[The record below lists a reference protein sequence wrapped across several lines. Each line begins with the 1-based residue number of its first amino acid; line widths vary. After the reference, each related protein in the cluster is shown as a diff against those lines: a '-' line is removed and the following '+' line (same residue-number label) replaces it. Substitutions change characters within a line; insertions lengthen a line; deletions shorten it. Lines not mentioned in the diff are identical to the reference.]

1 MSLFSGPPPME
12 SDSSVGPS
20 DVSITDVSSG
30 SDLEE
35 ELDTLNDSNTKSES
49 LTLGDRTKQ
58 SSLSKKSS
66 SSSKKNIRSGKS
78 SSRSGSERSR
88 GRLSQTDSDDDEPPS
103 DSDDDDDD
111 DEPPPESDDDI
122 SISSDDDDDDLPPSS
137 DDDDDSLPPSSGEED
152 SDEDVADI
160 ENELADMKLPTQ
172 RVRST
177 GQGGMKVV
185 LPSNADLE
193 GGLSA
198 LSLGKKND
206 QSDLK
211 NKLNGNGK
219 DVQSSSGGAQT
230 EAKTKRPSFSGGNT
244 VVTPV
249 NQSSTIGYKMFQG
262 KYEDDE
268 FEPVGIKVIPE
279 AFQLSVH
286 ISKMDEPERE
296 SIFCTYELGDSCM
309 ATDPSDPTKLY
320 FRTIDALITFKANQ
334 AVEVINLSRFLPE
347 GVLTHDTKYVIT
359 DTVKKSAIPGSKKNI
374 LGTSKDRE
382 FQPPD
387 SMQLEGGG
395 LLGYNRTELLESHI
409 RKPQLSVRR
418 VRQICKWLTSMR
430 IWKSPIDITNLHA
443 SVCNGVCLSRLVK
456 KLVPNTEFIHLNEKA
471 LSKSAAIGNLEKAL
485 GVIWR
490 AKCVN
495 NSRIP
500 TATDIYNGNT
510 YRIATMF
517 QEIFEVYVQRP
528 LMKQAVKVLKWY
540 NNILQQYNRR
550 LPVGVFTESDF
561 QAVWSHFQS
570 GTALFCILY
579 HLYGPILVGQGST
592 VVKIDP
598 IRMVNEPANLSEY
611 RTNML
616 YVFSIL
622 KALEIDVIW
631 NVMDWLSYPD
641 ADFVLLQL
649 TIIYDALKSRQ
660 CSLPPAQGINA
671 GVTSGPQGL
680 MVVGMIFSD
689 TVVAGDDENVRA
701 SASMRRNRAV
711 LLGVGED
718 PLKLLPV
725 DTGGRTG
732 RYYSPELPAG
742 LAVASSRLEITSM
755 DIKSK
760 RAASS
765 RKDWLSTSDQ
775 SEDPLNPFMSTQVN
789 LLKQVNQGSAEPKF
803 GSEDVN
809 YTDIS
814 DEGVETAIKT
824 LEAMVKKSRVML
836 DRKEDLLAER
846 YVSLETKVAS
856 SEVTADSYDTL
867 FHELE
872 RARLNLEDDRVKVEE
887 IYQLRLESIHTQH
900 EEARA
905 RLESS
910 INEAKEKVAKAS
922 AAQSPSKTG
931 VSISI
936 TASRSGKKGGS
947 PTKHKKLSSEEKS
960 KLESSWIGLHGRTN
974 QSQNMKIRRT
984 VEASSDARAIT
995 RNGKKTIIENKR
1007 PATKSTQNHE
1017 SIWQAFKTSLAQRTL
1032 QWRNSRN
1039 ERNTR
1044 LESILASSGKK
1055 ESAKTYTPGTGG
1067 QIDVVKLERES
1078 ELTIDEEYKRLSF
1091 EDTYRR
1097 KYLYYKFGGESPG
1110 GENGRSGNRISI
1122 VENPEVVAAREARR
1136 KKKEGKTDGQYQN
1149 PDSPGTDQ
1157 DNDSRSK
1164 LNANVFSA
1172 SAAASRRVS
1181 TSSRPAGSS
1190 SFAAGSAMD
1199 PLIIR
1204 REIDSIMRHISP
1216 SRHVKMIER
1225 SVKKEYMIHA
1235 ESVTATGV
1243 DVTSRDAH
1251 DYFFMWEGGTDK
1263 GQVDILEIEDLYKS
1277 PKDENSLVFEL
1288 GESPSILVSSG
1299 GRTQLVLQF
1308 ATSEECSA
1316 YVNFIN
1322 KLKNHLL
1329 NLRDISDKKFHAHQD

>member
-1 MSLFSGPPPME
+1 MSFFSGPPPGE
-12 SDSSVGPS
+12 SDSSFGPS

-30 SDLEE
+30 SDLED
-35 ELDTLNDSNTKSES
+35 ELDTLYAGSGTRSTGN
-49 LTLGDRTKQ
+49 TLGEKTKQ
-58 SSLSKKSS
+58 STTSKNKSKGR
-66 SSSKKNIRSGKS
+66 SSKF
-78 SSRSGSERSR
+78 
-88 GRLSQTDSDDDEPPS
+88 DSDDEPPSDSDDDDEPPS
-103 DSDDDDDD
+103 DSDDDMPISDSDDDD
-111 DEPPPESDDDI
+111 DEPP
-122 SISSDDDDDDLPPSS
+122 S
-137 DDDDDSLPPSSGEED
+137 DDDDDSLPPSSGEEESD
-152 SDEDVADI
+152 DEDVTEL
-160 ENELADMKLPTQ
+160 ENELADMKLPAQ
-172 RVRST
+172 RIRST
-177 GQGGMKVV
+177 GKGDMKVV
-185 LPSNADLE
+185 LPSNVNLE
-193 GGLSA
+193 GGLSSLSG
-198 LSLGKKND
+198 LSLDKKGDQDGLKGKLD
-206 QSDLK
+206 
-211 NKLNGNGK
+211 GK
-219 DVQSSSGGAQT
+219 PSSSTDNDGIQT
-230 EAKTKRPSFSGGNT
+230 ATKTRRPSFNSGERST
-244 VVTPV
+244 SISK
-249 NQSSTIGYKMFQG
+249 SSTVGYKMFQG

-268 FEPVGIKVIPE
+268 FEPVGIKVLPE
-279 AFQLSVH
+279 AFQLSVY
-286 ISKMDEPERE
+286 ISKMDEPERDPV
-296 SIFCTYELGDSCM
+296 FCTYELGESCM

-334 AVEVINLSRFLPE
+334 AVEIANLSRNLPD
-347 GVLTHDTKYVIT
+347 GVLTHDTKYVLT
-359 DTVKKSAIPGSKKNI
+359 DNVKKSVMGGKKNI
-374 LGTSKDRE
+374 LGTSKDKE

-443 SVCNGVCLSRLVK
+443 SICNGVCLSRLVK

-471 LSKSAAIGNLEKAL
+471 LSKSAAIANLENAL

-510 YRIATMF
+510 YRIAIMF

-570 GTALFCILY
+570 GTALFCVLY
-579 HLYGPILVGQGST
+579 HLYGPVLVGQGST

-689 TVVAGDDENVRA
+689 TIVAGDDNNIRA
-701 SASMRRNRAV
+701 SASMKRNRAV
-711 LLGVGED
+711 LLGAGED

-732 RYYSPELPAG
+732 RYYSAELPAG
-742 LAVASSRLEITSM
+742 LTISNSRLELTTM
-755 DIKSK
+755 EIKSK

-765 RKDWLSTSDQ
+765 RKQWLSTSDQ
-775 SEDPLNPFMSTQVN
+775 SEDPLNPFMSTQVT
-789 LLKQVNQGSAEPKF
+789 LLKQVNQGTTESNTNSTDTVYA
-803 GSEDVN
+803 DV
-809 YTDIS
+809 S
-814 DEGVETAIKT
+814 DEGVEAAIKT
-824 LEAMVKKSRVML
+824 LEAMVKRSRTML
-836 DRKEDLLAER
+836 DHKEDLLAER
-846 YVSLETKVAS
+846 YVSLETQVAS
-856 SEVTADSYDTL
+856 AEVTAESYDTL

-900 EEARA
+900 EEAKA

-910 INEAKEKVAKAS
+910 INEAKEKVAS
-922 AAQSPSKTG
+922 ANLIESPSKTG
-931 VSISI
+931 VSISV
-936 TASRSGKKGGS
+936 TASRSGRKGS
-947 PTKHKKLSSEEKS
+947 PIKHKKLTTEEKT
-960 KLESSWIGLHGRTN
+960 KLESSWISLHGRTN
-974 QSQNMKIRRT
+974 QSQNMKIRKNAT
-984 VEASSDARAIT
+984 ASSEAREVT
-995 RNGKKTIIENKR
+995 TSGKKMFTENKQYNV
-1007 PATKSTQNHE
+1007 KNTQNHE
-1017 SIWQAFKTSLAQRTL
+1017 SIWQAFKASLAQRTT
-1032 QWRNSRN
+1032 QWRHSRN

-1044 LESILASSGKK
+1044 LESILALGSKK
-1055 ESAKTYTPGTGG
+1055 ESVKAITPGTGG

-1078 ELTIDEEYKRLSF
+1078 ELSYDAEYERLTF

-1110 GENGRSGNRISI
+1110 GEHGKSGSRISI
-1122 VENPEVVAAREARR
+1122 VENPEVVAAREARK
-1136 KKKEGKTDGQYQN
+1136 KKKESKVDGQFQN
-1149 PDSPGTDQ
+1149 TDSPGVDQ
-1157 DNDSRSK
+1157 DHKNPSTF
-1164 LNANVFSA
+1164 NTNTGISA
-1172 SAAASRRVS
+1172 GGTALATSRRGS
-1181 TSSRPAGSS
+1181 TTSRLTPGNSSM
-1190 SFAAGSAMD
+1190 FAPGSAMD
-1199 PLIIR
+1199 PLILR
-1204 REIDSIMRHISP
+1204 REIDAIMRHISP
-1216 SRHVKMIER
+1216 TRPVKIVER
-1225 SVKKEYMIHA
+1225 SAKKEYMIHA
-1235 ESVTATGV
+1235 ESITATGAGAN
-1243 DVTSRDAH
+1243 SRDAH
-1251 DYFFMWEGGTDK
+1251 DYIFIWEAGNDK
-1263 GQVDILEIEDLYKS
+1263 GLVDILEIEDMYQS
-1277 PKDENSLVFEL
+1277 PKDDNSLVFEL
-1288 GESPSILVSSG
+1288 GESPAILVSSG
-1299 GRTQLVLQF
+1299 GRTQIVLEF
-1308 ATSEECSA
+1308 SNSDDASV
-1316 YVNFIN
+1316 YLNYMK
-1322 KLKNHLL
+1322 KLKNYVL
-1329 NLRDISDKKFHAHQD
+1329 NFRSMNDKKHAHSD